1 MKNNERSSNKAIP
14 TLRTF
19 GWAILAVGL
28 AGAIYTASPAE
39 AKPTAQPLPSESQEA
54 VDPEASAPTE
64 FDPSSDDTQDF
75 NDDYEMEH
83 PSGGG

>member
-28 AGAIYTASPAE
+28 SSALYTTSPAD
-39 AKPTAQPLPSESQEA
+39 AKPTVQQQSSESQEA
-54 VDPEASAPTE
+54 VDPEASTPTE
-64 FDPSSDDTQDF
+64 FDPTDDGRQDF